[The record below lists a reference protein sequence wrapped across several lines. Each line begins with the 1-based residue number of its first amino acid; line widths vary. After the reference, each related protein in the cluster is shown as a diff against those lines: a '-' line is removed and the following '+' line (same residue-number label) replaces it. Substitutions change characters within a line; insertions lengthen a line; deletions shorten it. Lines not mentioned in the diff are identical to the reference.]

1 MRRGFSPA
9 EMRLAALFLLIAAT
23 ELSAAPLF
31 VERAKSLNIDHRYT
45 GGWTH
50 FVGGGIAV
58 FDCDGDN
65 LPEVFAAGGAAPSLF
80 LRNRSTPELVRYEV
94 ETHAALNLKAVT
106 GAYPIDI
113 DSDGWT
119 DLVILRVGPNA
130 ILKGGPDCAFAP
142 FEGLNFDGGDGWTV
156 SFSATWEADQRLP
169 TLAFGNYV
177 DRYDSNGP
185 FEACDDNDLF
195 RPTGGAYL
203 PAEKL
208 APGFCALS
216 LLFTDWNRVGRAD
229 LRVSNDRH
237 YYVRG
242 GAEQMWAMEATPRLY
257 SEADGWRRLPIWG
270 MGIATRDVNRDGA
283 PDVYLT
289 SMGDQKL
296 QYRITGDGP
305 SYEDALFAVGAA
317 AHRPYFGDDGRPST
331 GWHAEFGDV
340 DNDGRDDL
348 FVAKG
353 NVEQMPSNAMEDPNN
368 LLMQTEDGR
377 FEEWGKVAKIAST
390 ARSRGAALTDLNL
403 DGALDLIVVNR
414 NAPLEIHQN
423 ISANSGG
430 WLLIDLQ
437 QPGKNRNA
445 VGAWIEV
452 RANGVVQAREVT
464 IGGGHASGWLGPHHF
479 GLGRAKKV
487 SMRVIWPDGETSE
500 WRDIEPRSH
509 ITLAR

>member
-50 FVGGGIAV
+50 FVGGGVAV

-177 DRYDSNGP
+177 DRDDSNGP

-203 PAEKL
+203 PAEDRR
-208 APGFCALS
+208 AP
-216 LLFTDWNRVGRAD
+216 
-229 LRVSNDRH
+229 
-237 YYVRG
+237 RG
-242 GAEQMWAMEATPRLY
+242 
-257 SEADGWRRLPIWG
+257 S
-270 MGIATRDVNRDGA
+270 
-283 PDVYLT
+283 
-289 SMGDQKL
+289 
-296 QYRITGDGP
+296 
-305 SYEDALFAVGAA
+305 
-317 AHRPYFGDDGRPST
+317 
-331 GWHAEFGDV
+331 
-340 DNDGRDDL
+340 
-348 FVAKG
+348 
-353 NVEQMPSNAMEDPNN
+353 
-368 LLMQTEDGR
+368 
-377 FEEWGKVAKIAST
+377 
-390 ARSRGAALTDLNL
+390 SR
-403 DGALDLIVVNR
+403 
-414 NAPLEIHQN
+414 
-423 ISANSGG
+423 
-430 WLLIDLQ
+430 
-437 QPGKNRNA
+437 
-445 VGAWIEV
+445 
-452 RANGVVQAREVT
+452 
-464 IGGGHASGWLGPHHF
+464 
-479 GLGRAKKV
+479 
-487 SMRVIWPDGETSE
+487 
-500 WRDIEPRSH
+500 
-509 ITLAR
+509 